1 MIVNRP
7 KSFSIFKETI
17 MKDKEKHIF
26 HRDVQDV
33 LDLIG
38 GRWRGAIMAS
48 LCNSPKRF
56 LQLKDDLAPITS
68 KVLIKELHY
77 LQQNKLIT
85 VTRSTEAKN
94 SVLYAHS
101 EHGRSC
107 APVIIHLHDWAK
119 KHREVMLEDIR
130 EK

>member
-26 HRDVQDV
+26 H
-33 LDLIG
+33 
-38 GRWRGAIMAS
+38 

-68 KVLIKELHY
+68 KVLTKELHY

-101 EHGRSC
+101 EHGKSC

-130 EK
+130 ERSFD

>member
-1 MIVNRP
+1 
-7 KSFSIFKETI
+7 
-17 MKDKEKHIF
+17 MKDKAKHIF

-56 LQLKDDLAPITS
+56 LQLKEDLAPVTS
-68 KVLIKELHY
+68 KVLIKELRY
-77 LQQNKLIT
+77 LEQNKLINAL
-85 VTRSTEAKN
+85 RSTEAEN
-94 SVLYAHS
+94 SVVYAHS
-101 EHGRSC
+101 EHGKSC

-119 KHREVMLEDIR
+119 RHREVMLKAIKEG
-130 EK
+130 

>member
-1 MIVNRP
+1 MFLV
-7 KSFSIFKETI
+7 SFRIPN
-17 MKDKEKHIF
+17 MKDKAKHIF

-56 LQLKDDLAPITS
+56 LQLKEDLAPVTS
-68 KVLIKELHY
+68 KVLIKELRY
-77 LQQNKLIT
+77 LEQNKLINAL
-85 VTRSTEAKN
+85 RSTEAEN
-94 SVLYAHS
+94 SVVYAHS
-101 EHGRSC
+101 EHGKSC

-119 KHREVMLEDIR
+119 RHREVMLKAIKEG
-130 EK
+130 